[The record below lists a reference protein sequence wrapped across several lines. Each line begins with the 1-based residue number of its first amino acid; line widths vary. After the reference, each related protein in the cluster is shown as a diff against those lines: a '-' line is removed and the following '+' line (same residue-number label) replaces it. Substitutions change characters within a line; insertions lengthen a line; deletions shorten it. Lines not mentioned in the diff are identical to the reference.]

1 MAHKGEIPLS
11 YSLVAGAD
19 HSLDQHKAAARNVTT
34 GETLLMASME
44 DFFAGILRGK
54 PKLGEHAT
62 LELIGITKVIVG
74 GAVTQNDY
82 LTTGATSGFLFTAVS
97 GDLTL
102 GRCWETVASGGIAT
116 AQVFGGAFHAM
127 TTSLS

>member
-19 HSLDQHKAAARNVTT
+19 HSFDQHKAVKRDVAT
-34 GETLLMASME
+34 GQTLLMETME

-54 PKLGEHAT
+54 PKQSEHAT
-62 LELIGITKVIVG
+62 LELIGITKVAVG
-74 GAVTQNDY
+74 GAVSANDY
-82 LTTGATSGFLFTAVS
+82 LTTGAESGFLFTAVS

-116 AQVFGGAFHAM
+116 AQIFGGAYHVM